1 MIPEYINKPL
11 PTNFDEMVAAML
23 RCEQTS
29 GQSVYQ
35 HGQSVCSHFLDLVDY
50 IKGDY
55 SLSDDRWRVPDWL
68 KDYGEEL
75 IAHLHND
82 EVVREYTTYHDCGK
96 PYCRT
101 QEDGVVRF
109 PNHAEASAF
118 IWDHVGGNPIVGRLI
133 RDDMVLH
140 TASADEIAKKIDKE
154 WSLQDT
160 CTLLLVSMAEI
171 HSNARLFGGI
181 DSVSFKMKWKQLE
194 RRGKQICKH
203 CFEHGSLGRKTSRQ
217 C

>member
-11 PTNFDEMVAAML
+11 PANFDEMVAAML

-75 IAHLHND
+75 IAHLHSD

-96 PYCRT
+96 FLVET
-101 QEDGVVRF
+101 VDAHGKKHF
-109 PNHAEASAF
+109 PNHAQASRYLWLA
-118 IWDHVGGNPIVGRLI
+118 VGGSALVGNLI
-133 RDDMVLH
+133 GWDMDIHVL
-140 TASADEIAKKIDKE
+140 SSDEINNRCKTDWSKE
-154 WSLQDT
+154 DAT
-160 CTLLLVSMAEI
+160 TLLLASLSEI
-171 HSNARLFGGI
+171 HSNAKLFGGI
-181 DSVSFKMKWKQLE
+181 SSNNFKMKFKTVD
-194 RRGKQICKH
+194 RRGKQICKFFH
-203 CFEHGSLGRKTSRQ
+203 D
-217 C
+217 